1 MDLSDCRKQKT
12 GYGPIQLQKTALLF
26 DLLDTFDPADVV
38 ESENPIS
45 MESVSQMFGFLLYIS
60 EYAGKDYGIG
70 LHIPKVHDRAQVFV
84 SCPSG
89 DNGGRPTYVGTT
101 ERWSNQALSLPN
113 ARCASNITLYILVE
127 NMSRVNYGQY
137 LFDKKILQ
145 ALIVNVRSDNVRSP
159 ITLTFV
165 LGGNLEFYFLFPI
178 PPKVSCL
185 QLFRWEN
192 LHGWKMISIP
202 FHNLNEEPK
211 ISPIIHAA
219 FSGFTKV
226 SASASKKLE
235 HKSENISK
243 EPPFYAGRFSID
255 KFRLKIPRS
264 FLQSFGP
271 QCNLYVPASIL
282 RHGESIVERSPQEAL
297 ILKVSNQNKV
307 KLLTDPF
314 LARARTTSGIW
325 SGDPFTANAFSVQFS
340 HPFGEKQSCRRQL
353 INQVST
359 VISFISGSSFDC
371 VITAAAIDMA
381 VAAALSFT
389 PLAVFIAPAT

>member
-1 MDLSDCRKQKT
+1 MNVGKFEIDEDMFWKDGHPFQIIGGDLHYFRVLPEYWEDRLLRAKAM
-12 GYGPIQLQKTALLF
+12 GLNNIQTYAPWNLHEPKLASWFSRL
-26 DLLDTFDPADVV
+26 
-38 ESENPIS
+38 
-45 MESVSQMFGFLLYIS
+45 FGFLLYVS
-60 EYAGKDYGIG
+60 EYAGKDYGSG

-84 SCPSG
+84 LCPSG

-127 NMSRVNYGQY
+127 NMGRVNYGQY
-137 LFDKKILQ
+137 LFDKK
-145 ALIVNVRSDNVRSP
+145 
-159 ITLTFV
+159 
-165 LGGNLEFYFLFPI
+165 
-178 PPKVSCL
+178 
-185 QLFRWEN
+185 
-192 LHGWKMISIP
+192 KMISIP

-235 HKSENISK
+235 HKSGNISK
-243 EPPFYAGRFSID
+243 EPAFYAGRFSID
-255 KFRLKIPRS
+255 KVNQVNDTYIS
-264 FLQSFGP
+264 FKGWGKGIALVNEFNIRRYWPSFGP
-271 QCNLYVPASIL
+271 QCNLYVPAPIL
-282 RHGESIVERSPQEAL
+282 RHGENIVERSPQEAL
-297 ILKVSNQNKV
+297 ILKVSNQDKV
-307 KLLTDPF
+307 KLLADPF
-314 LARARTTSGIW
+314 LARARTRSGIW
-325 SGDPFTANAFSVQFS
+325 SGEWFSANAFSMQFS